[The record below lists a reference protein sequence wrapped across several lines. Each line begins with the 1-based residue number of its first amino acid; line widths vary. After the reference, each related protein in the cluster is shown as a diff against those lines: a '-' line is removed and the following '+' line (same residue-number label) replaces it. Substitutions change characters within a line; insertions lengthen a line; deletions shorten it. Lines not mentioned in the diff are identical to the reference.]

1 MRISIFG
8 MGYVGAVCSA
18 CLAEAGHDVIGVDI
32 STLKVDLI
40 NRGKS
45 PVVEPGL
52 DELLNQQIL
61 NGRLRATS
69 DTVAAVLDSDLTM
82 ICVGT
87 PSKKNG
93 DLDLQYVEEV
103 CAGIGAALAKKSTW
117 HTVVVRSTV
126 LPGTVNAVVVP
137 ALDAASGKVAG
148 VDFGVA
154 VNPEFLR
161 ESTAIRDYL
170 EPPMT
175 VIGEINERSG
185 DALAQ
190 LYADL
195 PAPLV
200 RRPIEVAEM
209 VKYACNAWHATKITF
224 ANEIGAIAKAAGVDG
239 RSVMNILCL
248 DRKLNLSPYYMRPGF
263 AFGGSCLPK
272 DLRALT
278 YRAGQLD
285 VESPLLSSILRSN
298 KAQIEKAVDI
308 VASFGKRRIGL
319 LGLSFKAETDD
330 LRESPLVELAE
341 TLIGKGYELSIYDRN
356 VEYAR
361 VHGANR
367 DYINARIPHVSS
379 LLKSD
384 IEEVIAGSEVM
395 VLGNRDFQFAD
406 VLSRLNGEHHAV
418 DLVGFMGE
426 VSTERSQ
433 GICW

>member
-1 MRISIFG
+1 
-8 MGYVGAVCSA
+8 
-18 CLAEAGHDVIGVDI
+18 
-32 STLKVDLI
+32 
-40 NRGKS
+40 
-45 PVVEPGL
+45 
-52 DELLNQQIL
+52 
-61 NGRLRATS
+61 
-69 DTVAAVLDSDLTM
+69 
-82 ICVGT
+82 
-87 PSKKNG
+87 
-93 DLDLQYVEEV
+93 
-103 CAGIGAALAKKSTW
+103 
-117 HTVVVRSTV
+117 
-126 LPGTVNAVVVP
+126 
-137 ALDAASGKVAG
+137 
-148 VDFGVA
+148 
-154 VNPEFLR
+154 
-161 ESTAIRDYL
+161 
-170 EPPMT
+170 
-175 VIGEINERSG
+175 
-185 DALAQ
+185 
-190 LYADL
+190 
-195 PAPLV
+195 
-200 RRPIEVAEM
+200 
-209 VKYACNAWHATKITF
+209 
-224 ANEIGAIAKAAGVDG
+224 
-239 RSVMNILCL
+239 MNILCL

-341 TLIGKGYELSIYDRN
+341 TLIGKGFELSIYDRN

>member
-8 MGYVGAVCSA
+8 MGYVGAVCAA
-18 CLAEAGHDVIGVDI
+18 CLADAGHDVTGVDV
-32 STLKVDLI
+32 SALKVDLI
-40 NRGKS
+40 NRGRS
-45 PVVEPGL
+45 PIVEPGL
-52 DELLNQQIL
+52 ATLMSQQVDA
-61 NGRLRATS
+61 GRLRATS
-69 DTVAAVLDSDLTM
+69 DTDAAVRDTDLTM

-87 PSKKNG
+87 PSMRNG
-93 DLDLQYVEEV
+93 DLDLQFVEAV
-103 CAGIGAALAKKSTW
+103 CNSIGRALKDKPTR

-126 LPGTVNAVVVP
+126 LPGTVRSVVIP
-137 ALDAASGKVAG
+137 ALERSSGKCAG
-148 VDFGVA
+148 RDFGVA

-161 ESTAIRDYL
+161 ESTAIQDYL

-175 VIGEINERSG
+175 VIGEYDEASG
-185 DALAQ
+185 EPLAA
-190 LYADL
+190 LYANL

-209 VKYACNAWHATKITF
+209 VKYSCNAWHAAKITF
-224 ANEIGAIAKAAGVDG
+224 ANEIGALAKAAGVDG
-239 RSVMNILCL
+239 RAVMDIVCL
-248 DRKLNLSPYYMRPGF
+248 DRKLNLSPYYLRPGF

-272 DLRALT
+272 DLRAMT

-285 VESPLLSSILRSN
+285 VTLPMISSILPSN
-298 KAQIEKAVDI
+298 KAQVEKAVEL
-308 VASFGKRRIGL
+308 VTSFGKRRIGL

-330 LRESPLVELAE
+330 LRESPLVMLAE

-367 DYINARIPHVSS
+367 DYINAKIPHVSS

-384 IEEVIAGSEVM
+384 LDEVLATSEVM
-395 VLGNRDFQFAD
+395 VLGNRDQQFAE
-406 VLSRLNGEHHAV
+406 VLSRLNGCHHAV
-418 DLVGFMGE
+418 DLVGFT
-426 VSTERSQ
+426 SQISDDRSQ